1 MNLENPQ
8 NHKEILRV
16 SLASMAEQQFLK
28 TLIFLQVCKSY
39 KIE

>member
-16 SLASMAEQQFLK
+16 SLASNGGAAILK
-28 TLIFLQVCKSY
+28 NPDFSTSL
-39 KIE
+39 